1 MRKVILFIHLSF
13 DGCVAGAENEQ
24 DWMTRTDDEM
34 GAFMADG
41 MVENVDTILT
51 GRKLYEGFAQ
61 FWPGVPAMPN
71 IPPELVAFAHWMND
85 TRKVVFSKTLDKAEW
100 TNSVIASGDVADE
113 ITKLKAQ
120 PGKDMVIFGGA
131 EMVQELTKRGL
142 VDEYHIK
149 LEPVILGNGKPLF
162 KEVTDRVQLK
172 LIKSKAFEKSGV
184 VGLFYEVVR

>member
-1 MRKVILFIHLSF
+1 MRKVILFMHLSF
-13 DGCVAGAENEQ
+13 DGCVAGHENEQ

-34 GAFMADG
+34 GAYMADG

-61 FWPGVPAMPN
+61 FWPGVPDMPS
-71 IPPELVAFAHWMND
+71 IPPELVAFAHWMNN
-85 TRKVVFSKTLDKAEW
+85 TRKVVFSKTMDNAGW
-100 TNSVIASGDVADE
+100 TNSVIATGDVADE
-113 ITKLKAQ
+113 IAKLKAQ

-131 EMVQELTKRGL
+131 EMVQELTKRDL

-162 KEVTDRVQLK
+162 KEVADRVQLR